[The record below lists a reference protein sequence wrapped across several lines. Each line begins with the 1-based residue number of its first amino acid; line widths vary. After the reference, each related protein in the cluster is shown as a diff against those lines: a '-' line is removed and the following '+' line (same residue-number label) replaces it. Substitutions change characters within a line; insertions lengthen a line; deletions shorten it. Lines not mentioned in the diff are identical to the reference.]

1 MASLLMEIQYFHYF
15 LNDIFE
21 DSGVDPAS
29 DRGAVNDFGG
39 AGSWVLDSESSS
51 ERRYGEYRITLGG
64 VQSDDV

>member
-1 MASLLMEIQYFHYF
+1 MASLVMEIQYFHYF

-51 ERRYGEYRITLGG
+51 E
-64 VQSDDV
+64 